1 MYSGG
6 DAEQRD
12 LLEETKSGVLKS
24 VAEHSHLTNSLAAW
38 PTQSSQ
44 LDLEIREL
52 QNKKT
57 SFLEDLSDLKS
68 IREKQYSKVEDL
80 KQEIMRENQVLLD
93 LQRETSQLKTD
104 REKRDQF
111 QREGARED
119 CEREEFSASRK
130 RESYLGN
137 PMPNFNFPP
146 ASSSLQQPCQYL
158 NIPNP
163 AKFNLLTSPEYDLQY
178 RRHISP
184 QTTAGALNYWQE
196 TSAHFPYS
204 TNCLTSSMQS
214 FSPDFKPIQNQ
225 FRAK

>member
-1 MYSGG
+1 M
-6 DAEQRD
+6 
-12 LLEETKSGVLKS
+12 LKS

-44 LDLEIREL
+44 LDSEIREL

-68 IREKQYSKVEDL
+68 IREKQCSKVEDL
-80 KQEIMRENQVLLD
+80 KQEIMRENQVLLG

-104 REKRDQF
+104 RENRDQF
-111 QREGARED
+111 QRERARED
-119 CEREEFSASRK
+119 CDREEYSASRK
-130 RESYLGN
+130 RENYLGN

-184 QTTAGALNYWQE
+184 QTGYWQE
-196 TSAHFPYS
+196 PSAHFPYS
-204 TNCLTSSMQS
+204 TNCLASSMQS
-214 FSPDFKPIQNQ
+214 FSSCQACGAPANFLCSACKRVHYCTSRCQVQNCQ
-225 FRAK
+225 

>member
-1 MYSGG
+1 M
-6 DAEQRD
+6 
-12 LLEETKSGVLKS
+12 KS

-214 FSPDFKPIQNQ
+214 FSTCQACGAPANFLCSACK
-225 FRAK
+225 RAHYCTPRCQVEN